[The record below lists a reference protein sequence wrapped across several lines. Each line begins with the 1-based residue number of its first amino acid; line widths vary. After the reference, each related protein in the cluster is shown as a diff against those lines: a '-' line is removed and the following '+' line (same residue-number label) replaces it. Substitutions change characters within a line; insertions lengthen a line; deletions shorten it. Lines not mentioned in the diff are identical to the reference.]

1 MASQDENSSALSH
14 TPSLLFSASH
24 VSAAHPPF
32 VLLPLRHTLLESCD
46 KFQPARSSLSLLSFS
61 FRYGCLRLWKK
72 KKKKT
77 NGSNIGLVTK
87 WLRILSLNGND
98 KIRNHLVA
106 NPIVKKSSFWNGRMY
121 SPPWKIGSLAFPR
134 IAFAWQV
141 VWNCLSQ
148 TSNYREFPGGFDDRP
163 KASVHGR

>member
-1 MASQDENSSALSH
+1 MRILPRYHIPLLYSSA
-14 TPSLLFSASH
+14 
-24 VSAAHPPF
+24 HPTWA
-32 VLLPLRHTLLESCD
+32 PLIPRSFCCLCD
-46 KFQPARSSLSLLSFS
+46 TRFWNLATNFNPLDPRFLYFRFRSVTDAWD
-61 FRYGCLRLWKK
+61 CEKK